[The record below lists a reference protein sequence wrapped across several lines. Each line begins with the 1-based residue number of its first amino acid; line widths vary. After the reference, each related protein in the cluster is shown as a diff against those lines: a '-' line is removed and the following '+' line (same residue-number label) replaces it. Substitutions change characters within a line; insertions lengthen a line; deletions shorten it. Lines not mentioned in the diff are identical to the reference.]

1 MTSST
6 LYSSSLKETSALQ
19 EMDMAGYIHT
29 EPPLVGH
36 DMEVKGSITSED
48 AGFYTIIISAL
59 IFLIA
64 TLTGHLA

>member
-1 MTSST
+1 
-6 LYSSSLKETSALQ
+6 
-19 EMDMAGYIHT
+19 MAGYIHT

-59 IFLIA
+59 IFLGA
-64 TLTGHLA
+64 ALSGHLAELWLSWVPGHRKRQN

>member
-1 MTSST
+1 MPSSI

-64 TLTGHLA
+64 TLSGHLA

>member
-1 MTSST
+1 MPTST
-6 LYSSSLKETSALQ
+6 LYSSGLKETSALQ

-48 AGFYTIIISAL
+48 AGFYTIIVSAL
-59 IFLIA
+59 IFLFA
-64 TLTGHLA
+64 ALSGHLA

>member
-1 MTSST
+1 MPSST

-29 EPPLVGH
+29 ELPLVGH

-64 TLTGHLA
+64 TLSGHLA

>member
-1 MTSST
+1 MPTST

-36 DMEVKGSITSED
+36 DMEVKGAITSED
-48 AGFYTIIISAL
+48 AGFYTIIVSAL
-59 IFLIA
+59 MFLIA
-64 TLTGHLA
+64 ALTGHLA